1 MLILHPYKKPFP
13 YNKKKTI
20 PMLPTLSYLSPTKK
34 KIDLSSDL
42 LKNFL
47 LTMSHWLIP
56 TLETTYLSYFLMY
69 VSSGLVENPIQLCPT
84 GKKFPLV
91 SILYIYRILCKQWDL
106 NPHSFTLLFPKN
118 SLSTNFNMLTLLY
131 TKNPLP

>member
-1 MLILHPYKKPFP
+1 MKDSNPQSPNPKLGAFTNLAKDAYSTSIQKPFP

-84 GKKFPLV
+84 GKKIPF
-91 SILYIYRILCKQWDL
+91 SIYSIYI
-106 NPHSFTLLFPKN
+106 
-118 SLSTNFNMLTLLY
+118 
-131 TKNPLP
+131 